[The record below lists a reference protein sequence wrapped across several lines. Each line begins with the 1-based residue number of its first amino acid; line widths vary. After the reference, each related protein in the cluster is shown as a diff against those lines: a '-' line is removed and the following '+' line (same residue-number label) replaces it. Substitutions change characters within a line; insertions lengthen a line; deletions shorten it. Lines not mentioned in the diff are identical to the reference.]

1 MKLEGFPV
9 LKYPKAEESESE
21 LYVSTMK
28 SLKVLMES
36 DLKGPTV
43 IIEDLLSVGV
53 NLLFALQNKGKTW
66 MALQIARCV
75 TCGEALL
82 GKQVKKTGKV
92 LFFCLEDGEA
102 NLKQRADLQWKKK
115 GNPEAVLYSDM
126 LETPNK
132 GGWRSLEA
140 EIKLHKPILVIIDN
154 LMTFFGNKSIDTNK
168 FSEMSEYIGKFRKL
182 ATEYEVCF
190 LLVHHGKKPS
200 VGLSGSGPEAAIGST
215 AISANCATRLQIHSP
230 DKGAV
235 LETWSKVFPN
245 QRLTMK
251 FSDEDFLWERTKQ

>member
-1 MKLEGFPV
+1 MKLAMSSV
-9 LKYPKAEESESE
+9 LVHLKPEESDPEH
-21 LYVSTMK
+21 YVSTMK
-28 SLKVLMES
+28 SLKVLMDS

-66 MALQIARCV
+66 MALQLARCV
-75 TCGEALL
+75 TSGEDFL
-82 GKQVKKTGKV
+82 GKKVKTKGKV

-102 NLKQRADLQWKKK
+102 NLKQRAELQWKKK
-115 GNPEAVLYSDM
+115 GNPKAVLYSDM
-126 LETPNK
+126 LEPPNK
-132 GGWRSLEA
+132 GGWDSLEA
-140 EIKLHKPILVIIDN
+140 EIKLHKPVFVIIDN

-182 ATEYEVCF
+182 SIEYEVCF

-200 VGLSGSGPEAAIGST
+200 VGLSGSGPETAIGST
-215 AISANCATRLQIHSP
+215 AISANCATRLQIQTP
-230 DKGAV
+230 ENVDV

-245 QRLTMK
+245 QKIRMK
-251 FSDEDFLWERTKQ
+251 FNEEFLWERTKQT